1 MWASKK
7 MGGSD
12 SVRLAHPPMRPKPA
26 LRIMP
31 TQTRKGSLRM
41 PSRILNQT
49 IADLRPAANSVP
61 PYEGLESRRSLRVEL
76 PFPATVRGI
85 DADGERFT
93 MDTVLDNL
101 SAGGLYLRL
110 ARPVRRGMKLFIVVR
125 LSTCRDPEV
134 PAARVALQG
143 VVLRAEPQPDGRCG
157 VAVVFQRHRFLY
169 AVPQD

>member
-1 MWASKK
+1 
-7 MGGSD
+7 
-12 SVRLAHPPMRPKPA
+12 
-26 LRIMP
+26 
-31 TQTRKGSLRM
+31 M
-41 PSRILNQT
+41 PSQLLNQT
-49 IADLRPAANSVP
+49 ITDLQPAAHSMP
-61 PYEGLESRRSLRVEL
+61 PYQDIESRSSPRIEL
-76 PFPATVRGI
+76 PFPATVRGV
-85 DADGERFT
+85 DATGERFT
-93 MDTVLDNL
+93 LDTVLDNL